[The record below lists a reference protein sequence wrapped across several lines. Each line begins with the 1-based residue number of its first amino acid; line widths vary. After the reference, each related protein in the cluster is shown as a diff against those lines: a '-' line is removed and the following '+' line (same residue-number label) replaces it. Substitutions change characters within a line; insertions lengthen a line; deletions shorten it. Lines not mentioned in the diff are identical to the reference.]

1 MTERRVMK
9 KFSTTKQNLHKK
21 FISRLMRLDFP
32 RQAYITRLLDV
43 IYFTKRNPKHSY
55 HVPWTSGFS
64 PYRED
69 LETILDNLHAEI
81 GGLCAYQAYVPEI
94 IERQNDNFMIYE
106 FLTLSSAQAKIIISI
121 TEYLV
126 KLYIEG
132 GVKNNVWE
140 SVVLEFEEV
149 EQTVSKTQIES

>member
-32 RQAYITRLLDV
+32 RQAYITRLLYV

-55 HVPWTSGFS
+55 H
-64 PYRED
+64 YRED
-69 LETILDNLHAEI
+69 LEIILDNLHAEI

-149 EQTVSKTQIES
+149 EQIVTKTQIVSKTQIES